1 MRGHQ
6 HSINALTNQT
16 DTQVRV
22 CGAVEREVRCA
33 RRMPS
38 SGREQI
44 TAASDNNAVHTEH
57 SKVFWAVVAQLL
69 VPGDG
74 NRCFAKPLRTFPSTT
89 NDLLPPSR
97 RGIAVTNC

>member
-22 CGAVEREVRCA
+22 CCAVEREVRCA

-74 NRCFAKPLRTFPSTT
+74 NRYPT
-89 NDLLPPSR
+89 DLAH
-97 RGIAVTNC
+97 GEKQ